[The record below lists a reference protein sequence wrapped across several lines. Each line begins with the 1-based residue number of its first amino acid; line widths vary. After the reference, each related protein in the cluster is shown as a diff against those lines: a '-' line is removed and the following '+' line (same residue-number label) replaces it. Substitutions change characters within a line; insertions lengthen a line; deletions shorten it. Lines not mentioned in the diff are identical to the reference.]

1 MSDQELRPARVERLV
16 WHAPAGLTEQAFSEI
31 RPRLEKLVTQPR
43 GECVYR
49 AKRRAIHRVQDEILG
64 PLAVK
69 EIRSGGWLRSVWF
82 RFAAEHPGLREFRVG
97 SEFQARGGATPA
109 FLGAM
114 LEGGFGHVDRV
125 VIFMRWIEGAV
136 ELSQHLQGARTQ
148 PDRALFERVAKRLT
162 DDARL
167 GLVHGR
173 HSTNNL
179 LLVPRDGREPEVQ
192 AIDFAY
198 SRLGA
203 GFDPDGFAWDVARVA
218 TGMVRRGGVE
228 RRNARE
234 FIDIAARTAHSTTA
248 DVEACRSAIETLANR
263 RLIET
268 TGRGLEG

>member
-31 RPRLEKLVTQPR
+31 RPRLEKLVAQPQ

-69 EIRSGGWLRSVWF
+69 EIRSDGWLRGVWF

-125 VIFMRWIEGAV
+125 VIFMHWIEGAV
-136 ELSQHLQGARTQ
+136 ELAQHLRDARTQ
-148 PDRALFERVAKRLT
+148 PDRALFERVATRLAE
-162 DDARL
+162 DARL

-179 LLVPRDGREPEVQ
+179 LLVPRDGGEPEIQ

-198 SRLGA
+198 SSLGV
-203 GFDPDGFAWDVARVA
+203 GFDPDGFARDVARVA
-218 TGMVRRGGVE
+218 VGMVRRGGVE
-228 RRNARE
+228 RRKVCE
-234 FIDIAARTAHSTTA
+234 FIEIAARTAHSTAA
-248 DVEACRSAIETLANR
+248 DVEVCRGVIEAVANR
-263 RLIET
+263 RLIQT
-268 TGRGLEG
+268 TGRDLGS

>member
-1 MSDQELRPARVERLV
+1 MSDQLLRPARLERLV

-31 RPRLEKLVTQPR
+31 QPRLEKLVTEPR
-43 GECVYR
+43 GECVYQ

-69 EIRSGGWLRSVWF
+69 EIRSDGCLRSVWF

-125 VIFMRWIEGAV
+125 VIFMHWIEGAV
-136 ELSQHLQGARTQ
+136 ELAQHLRDARTQ
-148 PDRALFERVAKRLT
+148 PDRTLFERVAKRLV

-179 LLVPRDGREPEVQ
+179 LLVPRHGGEPEIQV
-192 AIDFAY
+192 IDFAY
-198 SRLGA
+198 SSLGE
-203 GFDPDGFAWDVARVA
+203 GLDPDGYEGDVARVA
-218 TGMVRRGGVE
+218 VAMVLRGRLE
-228 RRNARE
+228 RRKVRE
-234 FIDIAARTAHSTTA
+234 FIEIAAQAAQSNGA
-248 DVEACRSAIETLANR
+248 GVEACRGAIEAAANR
-263 RLIET
+263 LLVET
-268 TGRGLEG
+268 TGRDLEG